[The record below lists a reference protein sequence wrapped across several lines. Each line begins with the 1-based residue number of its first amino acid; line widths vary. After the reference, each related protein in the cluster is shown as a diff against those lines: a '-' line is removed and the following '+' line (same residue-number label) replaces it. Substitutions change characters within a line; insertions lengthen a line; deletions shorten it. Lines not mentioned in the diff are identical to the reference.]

1 MLVLPSGVGLPEVC
15 DLLKSLLEDPLLQH
29 QNSAFLSQ
37 PHSIICS
44 DTPTLYVHQ
53 AECASVSYTQEPPDL
68 HIGSDDA
75 TTCVILAA
83 RCPVTG
89 RAYVSHHDTGTIQGN
104 DEDLLRSI
112 LAMEKPEIYLVVLAC
127 LWTANFIAA
136 TQGPATRGLALHCAS
151 GNARPAGFED
161 RGPELPRRTAHST
174 CSVFTGDDDSM
185 VGSLVPLAQYDMP
198 GKIRLPGFGARLP
211 SWHLLR
217 LERMLKLPDE
227 ELSQMS
233 TSPQHEAPHFLA
245 DMRAQFAWMLEMQ
258 KQEQDPK
265 TTVYE
270 RVYRGDYKRVL
281 SSKLEGEERQKELSA
296 CHERG
301 AERLLQL
308 CFANGGVYTKLGQH
322 IGQLNHLLPEEY
334 VMTMRNNL
342 LDRCPVSSYKEVSK
356 IIRKDLGDAPDKI
369 FKRFEHYPIASASL
383 AQVHV
388 AEDHAGNKLAVKV
401 QHEGLRESADA
412 DIATIQTL
420 VNIAKYLFPT
430 FDYQWLVDEIKF
442 NLPRE
447 LDFLHEAQNAER
459 CRANFAS
466 KRSKVRG
473 RVHVPDI
480 HLDRSSHRVLTMEF
494 VQGESV
500 LDLAALQRL
509 GVNPSELSRTIS
521 KAFTE
526 MIFLFGDVHCDPH
539 AANLLVR
546 KKDGKAELV
555 LLDHGLYRRIDDKFR
570 LEYAK
575 LWQALIYGDAVA
587 IKQHAEAMNAGDMYP
602 LFVSM
607 LTQRPWEQVVNE
619 SSPDRMYVKESE
631 EHRKRV
637 QAYAM
642 EHAVDITTMLTRVPR
657 PLLLLLKTNDCLRS
671 VDCCLGQ
678 PVELRMALLR
688 LMAWTPSWT
697 IARQKEEQQP
707 NVAGAPLATGGAS

>member
-1 MLVLPSGVGLPEVC
+1 
-15 DLLKSLLEDPLLQH
+15 
-29 QNSAFLSQ
+29 
-37 PHSIICS
+37 
-44 DTPTLYVHQ
+44 
-53 AECASVSYTQEPPDL
+53 
-68 HIGSDDA
+68 
-75 TTCVILAA
+75 
-83 RCPVTG
+83 
-89 RAYVSHHDTGTIQGN
+89 
-104 DEDLLRSI
+104 
-112 LAMEKPEIYLVVLAC
+112 
-127 LWTANFIAA
+127 
-136 TQGPATRGLALHCAS
+136 
-151 GNARPAGFED
+151 
-161 RGPELPRRTAHST
+161 
-174 CSVFTGDDDSM
+174 
-185 VGSLVPLAQYDMP
+185 
-198 GKIRLPGFGARLP
+198 
-211 SWHLLR
+211 LLR
-217 LERMLKLPDE
+217 LNRPAS
-227 ELSQMS
+227 LSQHGVTMLRAFCAKS
-233 TSPQHEAPHFLA
+233 EPEVITFTRPQLYRYLA
-245 DMRAQFAWMLEMQ
+245 LGTAGVVGVSAYSAESDHLRLAWNIPTRLIRDCACAVAMIL
-258 KQEQDPK
+258 
-265 TTVYE
+265 
-270 RVYRGDYKRVL
+270 DYKKCL

-322 IGQLNHLLPEEY
+322 IGQLDHLLPEEY
-334 VMTMRNNL
+334 VLTMRNNL
-342 LDRCPVSSYKEVSK
+342 LDRCPISSYKEVSK
-356 IIRKDLGDAPDKI
+356 IVQKDLGDTPDKI
-369 FKRFEHYPIASASL
+369 FKRFEHHPIASASL

-412 DIATIQTL
+412 DIATIQAL
-420 VNIAKYLFPT
+420 VTIAKYLFPT
-430 FDYQWLVDEIKF
+430 FDYQWLVDEIKL

-466 KRSKVRG
+466 KRSKLRG
-473 RVHVPDI
+473 RVHVPEI
-480 HLDRSSHRVLTMEF
+480 YLDRSSHRVLTMEF

-500 LDLAALQRL
+500 LDLAALQRV
-509 GVNPSELSRTIS
+509 GINPAELSRTIS

-546 KKDGKAELV
+546 KKDGKPELV

-642 EHAVDITTMLTRVPR
+642 EHAVDISTMLTRVPR

-678 PVELRMALLR
+678 PVNNIVITARECTRAIAEERLEHASATGVRRLITQALVAVEVMRVEVRMALLR

-707 NVAGAPLATGGAS
+707 NLAGAPLATGGSL

>member
-112 LAMEKPEIYLVVLAC
+112 LAMEKPEIYLVGAFKEDTGVSLEVCHRLLTLLHAHSRPFKVVLAC

-270 RVYRGDYKRVL
+270 RVYRGGRWRW
-281 SSKLEGEERQKELSA
+281 EINE
-296 CHERG
+296 
-301 AERLLQL
+301 
-308 CFANGGVYTKLGQH
+308 
-322 IGQLNHLLPEEY
+322 
-334 VMTMRNNL
+334 
-342 LDRCPVSSYKEVSK
+342 
-356 IIRKDLGDAPDKI
+356 
-369 FKRFEHYPIASASL
+369 IAS
-383 AQVHV
+383 
-388 AEDHAGNKLAVKV
+388 
-401 QHEGLRESADA
+401 
-412 DIATIQTL
+412 
-420 VNIAKYLFPT
+420 
-430 FDYQWLVDEIKF
+430 
-442 NLPRE
+442 
-447 LDFLHEAQNAER
+447 
-459 CRANFAS
+459 
-466 KRSKVRG
+466 
-473 RVHVPDI
+473 
-480 HLDRSSHRVLTMEF
+480 
-494 VQGESV
+494 
-500 LDLAALQRL
+500 
-509 GVNPSELSRTIS
+509 
-521 KAFTE
+521 
-526 MIFLFGDVHCDPH
+526 
-539 AANLLVR
+539 
-546 KKDGKAELV
+546 
-555 LLDHGLYRRIDDKFR
+555 
-570 LEYAK
+570 
-575 LWQALIYGDAVA
+575 
-587 IKQHAEAMNAGDMYP
+587 
-602 LFVSM
+602 
-607 LTQRPWEQVVNE
+607 
-619 SSPDRMYVKESE
+619 
-631 EHRKRV
+631 
-637 QAYAM
+637 
-642 EHAVDITTMLTRVPR
+642 
-657 PLLLLLKTNDCLRS
+657 
-671 VDCCLGQ
+671 
-678 PVELRMALLR
+678 
-688 LMAWTPSWT
+688 
-697 IARQKEEQQP
+697 
-707 NVAGAPLATGGAS
+707 